1 MERYARVKKIGEGS
15 FGKALLVK
23 RKTDGKQFVIKEINI
38 SKVKVLTLHSGFQ
51 VLYPSLQMARK
62 QREESRK
69 EVCARLS
76 YM

>member
-38 SKVKVLTLHSGFQ
+38 SKVKVHALHCIF
-51 VLYPSLQMARK
+51 
-62 QREESRK
+62 REFSIFSADGPQTERRISQGGK
-69 EVCARLS
+69 CMTQL
-76 YM
+76 